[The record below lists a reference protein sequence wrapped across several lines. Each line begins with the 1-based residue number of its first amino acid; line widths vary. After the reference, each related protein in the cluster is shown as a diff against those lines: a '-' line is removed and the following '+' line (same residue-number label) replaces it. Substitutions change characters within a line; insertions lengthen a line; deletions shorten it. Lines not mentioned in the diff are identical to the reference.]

1 MVLPVSASLTMTSEI
16 QGGAP
21 SVPAGTDTASFAIVL
36 AALLGLLEEQGSSEG
51 TVQQL
56 ASQNPTTD
64 WEKQEKREP
73 DADAVLV
80 PALPVSVP
88 SLTGLGALGPQP
100 VATGTG
106 GVMEAAPGDTGEAA
120 GPPGDIGTSA
130 EPGRMLVAAGEV
142 VAEAATDG
150 STKVIASAIRATQAS
165 PGRQV
170 TSGEAGSGDPGFGA
184 GVFIGDS
191 AEVAIGSEQKGSAP
205 LGEAAPQARSGS
217 SSGGSE
223 RRNSIP
229 AAGLSFERPTVASSE
244 NGLVRA
250 AATPER
256 PEESVVALDS
266 AGESIGRSEGHRPTR
281 ASEPR
286 SSERVEGP
294 VLVQENASVAGQQL
308 QRREEPASTVVQQ
321 VGDRLASE
329 LARGVRHVRVRLE
342 PPDLGV
348 VDVRVREI
356 GGRLEITLAA
366 SQGEVRT
373 LLEQGRDGLRQVLAS
388 NGHVVQRV
396 EVQPLQAAGDARWS
410 LGDAGGWAGGSG
422 HAWSGTGG
430 GQRQEPRW
438 SGPLSEVPLTE
449 TSDHRRDGSRLVD
462 TWA

>member
-1 MVLPVSASLTMTSEI
+1 MVLPVRASLTMTSEI

-21 SVPAGTDTASFAIVL
+21 SVPAGADTASFAIVL
-36 AALLGLLEEQGSSEG
+36 AALLGLLGEQGSSEG

-64 WEKQEKREP
+64 REKQEKREP
-73 DADAVLV
+73 DADAALV
-80 PALPVSVP
+80 PALPASVP

-100 VATGTG
+100 VATG

-120 GPPGDIGTSA
+120 GPAGDIGTSA
-130 EPGRMLVAAGEV
+130 ESGRMLVATGGV

-150 STKVIASAIRATQAS
+150 STKVIASAIRATRGS

-170 TSGEAGSGDPGFGA
+170 TSGEAWSGDPGFGA

-191 AEVAIGSEQKGSAP
+191 AEVAIGSEQKGRAP

-217 SSGGSE
+217 SSSGSE
-223 RRNSIP
+223 GRNSIP
-229 AAGLSFERPTVASSE
+229 VAGLSVERPTVASSE

-250 AATPER
+250 AVTLER
-256 PEESVVALDS
+256 PEGSVVALDS

-281 ASEPR
+281 AIEQR
-286 SSERVEGP
+286 SSERVEGT
-294 VLVQENASVAGQQL
+294 VLVPGNASVAGQQL
-308 QRREEPASTVVQQ
+308 QRREEPTSTVVQQ

-356 GGRLEITLAA
+356 GGKLEITLAA

-373 LLEQGRDGLRQVLAS
+373 LLEQGRDGLRQALAT

-396 EVQPLQAAGDARWS
+396 EVQPLQATGDARWS
-410 LGDAGGWAGGSG
+410 LGDAGGGAGSSG

-438 SGPLSEVPLTE
+438 SGPLSEVPLTG